1 MILPN
6 RGCFTLRST
15 KTVTVLSILS
25 LTTVP
30 VRVRFSLESFITLE
44 SLITGHPSLSIL
56 SLRGR
61 YHDALCATRWYWSF
75 AASQLA
81 YAGQIAPWSATA
93 FLVANLPQIWLSIHS
108 PSCYAP
114 TCLIT
119 NVVAIGNFA
128 YAKRNASRANV
139 SFTPSIS
146 YNILPG

>member
-15 KTVTVLSILS
+15 NTVMVLSILS

-30 VRVRFSLESFITLE
+30 VKVRFSLESLVTLE

-61 YHDALCATRWYWSF
+61 YHGALCATRWYWSF

-81 YAGQIAPWSATA
+81 YAGQIEPWSATA
-93 FLVANLPQIWLSIHS
+93 FLAAIPPQTWLSIHS
-108 PSCYAP
+108 PSYYAP
-114 TCLIT
+114 TCLMT
-119 NVVAIGNFA
+119 NVVAIGNLA
-128 YAKRNASRANV
+128 DAERNASRANV

-146 YNILPG
+146 YSILP